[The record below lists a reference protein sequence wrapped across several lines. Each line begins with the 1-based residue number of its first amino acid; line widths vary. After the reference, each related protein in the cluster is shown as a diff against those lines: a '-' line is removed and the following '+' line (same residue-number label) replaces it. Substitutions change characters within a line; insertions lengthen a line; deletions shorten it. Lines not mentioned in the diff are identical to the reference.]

1 MKNATKRSLASKKA
15 AITKKRRAAG
25 RKAATTR
32 KRRAADEKAA
42 DTRKHRAAG
51 RKSAATKK
59 QNAMSL
65 AKIKLHMALVN
76 DLFNTEV
83 VQNRNIAALDDVYTS
98 DARIL
103 PPGGP
108 MISGREAIK
117 NFWADWIQSVNPKSG
132 VLNSVD
138 MMPSDDGVVEIG
150 RATLTAEPPSQAPI
164 QVEVK
169 YVVYWKQEGGR
180 WKWHVDIW
188 NQNS

>member
-1 MKNATKRSLASKKA
+1 MKNATQRSLVAKKA

-25 RKAATTR
+25 K
-32 KRRAADEKAA
+32 KAA

-51 RKSAATKK
+51 RKAATTRKQSAAGSKAAATKK
-59 QNAMSL
+59 PNATSL

-103 PPGGP
+103 PPGSA

-117 NFWADWIQSVNPKSG
+117 AFWANWLQSVNPKSA
-132 VLNSVD
+132 VLTSVD
-138 MMPSDDGVVEIG
+138 MMPFDDGAVEIG
-150 RATLTAEPPSQAPI
+150 RATVTAALPGQPDAQM
-164 QVEVK
+164 EVK
-169 YVVYWKQEGGR
+169 YVVYWKREGGR